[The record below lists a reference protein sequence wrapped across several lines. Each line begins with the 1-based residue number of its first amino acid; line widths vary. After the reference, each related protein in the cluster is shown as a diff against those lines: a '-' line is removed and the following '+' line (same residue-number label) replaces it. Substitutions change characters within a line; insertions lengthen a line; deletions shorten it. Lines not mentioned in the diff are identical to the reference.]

1 MTALDNAV
9 LKLKQM
15 FAATAALQTTA
26 EQVVRRR
33 EVRLLWTKDAE
44 DALASTATAETPA
57 GFVDPDGEGE
67 FVKSIYIVPLGAVT
81 ADATDAISCS
91 FAKRD
96 TAGVNEADVALL
108 TTDSDATP
116 VGASWVAFAPI
127 AMVLQTAVTNA
138 VIAAGWSYTFQ
149 IEKIGSGKKCPALQ
163 VWGVFEQA

>member
-33 EVRLLWTKDAE
+33 EVRLMYSKVV

-57 GFVDPDGEGE
+57 GFVDPDGAGE
-67 FVKSIYIVPLGAVT
+67 FVKAIYLVPLGAVT
-81 ADATDAISCS
+81 AHNDNHATVTV
-91 FAKRD
+91 AKRD
-96 TAGVNEADVALL
+96 SAGVNPADIAIL
-108 TTDSDATP
+108 TTDANATP
-116 VGASWVAFAPI
+116 VGANWVAFAPI
-127 AMVLQTAVTNA
+127 AMVLQTAQTNSP
-138 VIAAGWSYTFQ
+138 IAAGSSYTFEV
-149 IEKIGSGKKCPALQ
+149 EKGGSGVVLPVTQ